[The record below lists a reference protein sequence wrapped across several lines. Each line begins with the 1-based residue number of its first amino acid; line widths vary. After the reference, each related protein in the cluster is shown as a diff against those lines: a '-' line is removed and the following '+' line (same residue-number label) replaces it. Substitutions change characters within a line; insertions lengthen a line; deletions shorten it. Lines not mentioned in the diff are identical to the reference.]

1 MEWIK
6 RFAEIMLDLPL
17 DYDWNA
23 EYEDDRYVK
32 QRRVRRQA
40 RGENRPCPET
50 AALTVY
56 EGKLTKAG

>member
-1 MEWIK
+1 
-6 RFAEIMLDLPL
+6 MLDLPL

-40 RGENRPCPET
+40 RGENRPRPET